1 MLELPKQTRFDLII
15 PVEDWDLDLAF
26 IDGSNDDA
34 AIEINTARAQIYD
47 LDGALLFDLT
57 EGDGITVNGN
67 VVTLEISFAD
77 MDAYN
82 TSVANVDT
90 TGQWDMLVQRAVDS
104 KLKRWFYGAVTF
116 PKKLTTSIS

>member
-34 AIEINTARAQIYD
+34 AIEIDTARAQIYD

-67 VVTLEISFAD
+67 IVTLEISFAD
-77 MDAYN
+77 IDAYN

-90 TGQWDMLVQRAVDS
+90 TAQWDMLVRRAVDS
-104 KLKRWFYGAVTF
+104 KLKRWFYGAVSL